1 VGRIGRVGIVAKA
14 RLQAAAEHLVQVAAW
29 LQARQIE
36 VRFDPESAALA
47 NSAGAISHV
56 PVVDKDRIPAE
67 VDMIVVLGGDGT
79 LLGMAGRIG
88 QSGKDIP
95 ILGVNFGSLGFL
107 TEVTLPEMYAALESA
122 LAGTAPIEERM
133 MLHVRVEHH
142 PSLIH
147 SAAGSGLPECLA
159 DRVVLNDVV
168 VTQGALSRVIDLSVT
183 VDDEFMMRIRA
194 DGVIVASP
202 TGSTAYNLSSGGPIL
217 HPRVEGLSITPI
229 APHTLTNRPV
239 VVPGSSVI
247 RIQPFMQVEQDEVFA
262 TFDGQSLLPLKSTH
276 VVSVRRAARPL
287 RLLRGSSR
295 GYFQV
300 LREKL
305 KWGER

>member
-1 VGRIGRVGIVAKA
+1 MGRIGRVGIVAKA
-14 RLQAAAEHLVQVAAW
+14 RLQAAAEHLVQVAGW
-29 LQARQIE
+29 LQARRIE
-36 VRFDPESAALA
+36 VCFDPDSAALA
-47 NSAGAISHV
+47 NTAGTISHV
-56 PVVDKDRIPAE
+56 KVVDKDRLPAE
-67 VDMIVVLGGDGT
+67 VDMILVLGGDGT

-107 TEVTLPEMYAALESA
+107 TEVTLPEMYSALEA
-122 LAGTAPIEERM
+122 AIDGTAPIEERM
-133 MLHVRVEHH
+133 MLHVRVMLEDT
-142 PSLIH
+142 
-147 SAAGSGLPECLA
+147 CVA

-168 VTQGALSRVIDLSVT
+168 VTQGALSRVIDLSVS
-183 VDDEFMMRIRA
+183 VDGEFMMRIRA

-217 HPRVEGLSITPI
+217 HPRVDGLSITPI

-239 VVPGSSVI
+239 VVPGSSEI

-276 VVSVRRAARPL
+276 VVTVRRASQPL